1 MNVRTGSG
9 ICQMLNQEFVI
20 SDHLKGIHPLL
31 NTACCVGLLR
41 LPFCSVCTLEFPTN
55 LLGLTVTELIVH
67 GIPESI
73 NTLPFAAS
81 IQ

>member
-1 MNVRTGSG
+1 MI
-9 ICQMLNQEFVI
+9 ICVI
-20 SDHLKGIHPLL
+20 SDHLKGIHPLV
-31 NTACCVGLLR
+31 NTVCCLGLLP

-55 LLGLTVTELIVH
+55 LIGLTVTELVLY

-73 NTLPFAAS
+73 NKLPFTAS